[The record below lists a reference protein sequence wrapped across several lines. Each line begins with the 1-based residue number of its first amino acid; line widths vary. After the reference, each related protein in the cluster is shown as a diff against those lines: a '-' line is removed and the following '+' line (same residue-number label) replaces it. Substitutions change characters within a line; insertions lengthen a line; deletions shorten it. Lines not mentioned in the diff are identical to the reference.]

1 MCFNNKPLKSGV
13 RVTTGTTTETRQYS
27 GNFGGRKIRGT
38 YEQTL
43 HVPLAQTLDTTGA
56 TSASEVFGSKQA
68 TDKWF
73 ARSPS
78 RPMTEA
84 EYNEFRSSTLR
95 ANQGMVNA
103 GAAQVAAFR
112 KGANTRYPVQSPLM
126 IAPRSYDEYMTRANE
141 ATSRTRTQV
150 GGGTRA
156 TGLNV

>member
-1 MCFNNKPLKSGV
+1 MCFGQPQTLKSGA
-13 RVTTGTTTETRQYS
+13 RVTTGTTTETRT
-27 GNFGGRKIRGT
+27 GPRGKE
-38 YEQTL
+38 YQQTL
-43 HVPLAQTLDTTGA
+43 RVPLAKTLDTTGA
-56 TSASEVFGSKQA
+56 TSASEAFGSKEA

-84 EYNEFRSSTLR
+84 EYNEYRASPQYQQSQRQAMIHGASAFAKQGTYVGQGGKRVPMQSSL
-95 ANQGMVNA
+95 
-103 GAAQVAAFR
+103 
-112 KGANTRYPVQSPLM
+112 L
-126 IAPRSYDEYMTRANE
+126 IAPRTYDEYMTRASE